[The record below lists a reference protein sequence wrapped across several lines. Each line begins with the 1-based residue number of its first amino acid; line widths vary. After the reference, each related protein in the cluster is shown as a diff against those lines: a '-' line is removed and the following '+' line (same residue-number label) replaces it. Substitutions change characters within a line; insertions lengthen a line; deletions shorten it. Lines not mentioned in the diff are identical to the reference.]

1 MSNDKAL
8 TTVQDFALTPI
19 NSDVTE
25 LIKEELD
32 GLGQIP
38 FDTIKVPSGGGLAFE
53 LPGDC
58 LLYTSPSPRD

>member
-38 FDTIKVPSGGGLAFE
+38 FDTIKVPSGGGLA
-53 LPGDC
+53 
-58 LLYTSPSPRD
+58 

>member
-38 FDTIKVPSGGGLAFE
+38 FDTIKVPSGGGLAC
-53 LPGDC
+53 PA
-58 LLYTSPSPRD
+58 TTRTTRKPPRS